1 MTFEI
6 EIGGRLRT
14 VTVEPLGDSSRDGGR
29 FRVVLREAAP
39 ALPPDV
45 MSRAFVLDA
54 RTTHL
59 GLSLTFEDGG
69 RMVDAAVTHG
79 PGGQCLIQFP
89 SVDVP
94 VLVDGRRRRTGSG
107 SASGSGEQRITAPM
121 PGRVV
126 RVLVKP
132 GDEVTA
138 RQGLVVI
145 EAMKMENELRAI
157 RPGRVREVVVSEA
170 TSVEAGRL
178 LVVIE

>member
-14 VTVEPLGDSSRDGGR
+14 VTVEPLGNPSRDGGR
-29 FRVVLREAAP
+29 FRVVLREASQDPVAEGT
-39 ALPPDV
+39 
-45 MSRAFVLDA
+45 SRAFDVDA

-69 RMVDAAVTHG
+69 RMADAAVTHG

-107 SASGSGEQRITAPM
+107 APGGSGEQRITSPM
-121 PGRVV
+121 PGRVL
-126 RVLVKP
+126 RVLVKV
-132 GDEVTA
+132 GDEVIA